1 MKQSTSPDNITASG
15 TSSTRCEGVY
25 LAALR
30 LDTDGNPLPQIQVL
44 PSGAFRAR
52 DGRPATE
59 YPHLTDW
66 VFDDA
71 AAKAVLA
78 ALATRQTPLVIDY
91 EHQTINTEINGQ
103 PAPAAGWVETLPQ
116 WQPETGLVMEVK
128 WTARAKA
135 MIKADEYRYLS
146 PVFSFDP
153 ATGRVL
159 SLHHVAL
166 TNYPALDGLKPVT
179 ARHTTQAL
187 QETPDMLL
195 KPETLTLLGV
205 DASASAETIHAA
217 IAALK
222 SAPNPSVVDP
232 AQYVPVA
239 QFETLK
245 IEMAAL
251 TARQQQ
257 AEVDDLIET
266 GRSSGKLLA
275 AQETW
280 ARELGNKDV
289 AALRSYLDTTP
300 AIAALKGSQTHGKPP
315 TNDAAALTAAHH
327 EAARIGG
334 WDLNTFKEL
343 N

>member
-1 MKQSTSPDNITASG
+1 MKQLTSPDNITASG

-66 VFDDA
+66 VFDEA
-71 AAKAVLA
+71 AAKTVLA

-116 WQPETGLVMEVK
+116 WQAETGLTMEVK
-128 WTARAKA
+128 WTTRAKA

-146 PVFSFDP
+146 PVFSFDQD
-153 ATGRVL
+153 TGRVL
-159 SLHHVAL
+159 ALHHVAL
-166 TNYPALDGLKPVT
+166 TNYPALDGLRPVT
-179 ARHTTQAL
+179 ARHNHHQDTAMT
-187 QETPDMLL
+187 L
-195 KPETLTLLGV
+195 KPETLVLLGV
-205 DASASAETIHAA
+205 AATATADELHAA

-232 AQYVPVA
+232 AQYVPLT
-239 QFETLK
+239 QFEALK
-245 IEMAAL
+245 SEMAAL

-257 AEVDDLIET
+257 AEVDDLIEA

-289 AALRSYLDTTP
+289 AALRTYLDTTP
-300 AIAALKGSQTHGKPP
+300 AISALKNNQTQGKPP
-315 TNDAAALTAAHH
+315 TDAPTALTEAQQ

-334 WDLNTFKEL
+334 WDVKTFKES